1 MSKYTLE
8 VYHITPRGLERLK
21 RTSNPPLSY
30 EACQMLSELK
40 DKEMSVEELADVC
53 SHALGSS
60 LKRELENLVA
70 LGLATKAN
78 EAFTKG
84 TFNVAEANGKNA
96 PALVVK

>member
-30 EACQMLSELK
+30 EACQMLSALK
-40 DKEMSVEELADVC
+40 DKEMSVGELADVC

-60 LKRELENLVA
+60 LKRELENLVT

-78 EAFTKG
+78 EAIFTPHKAPTKTVPWWKG
-84 TFNVAEANGKNA
+84 ILK
-96 PALVVK
+96 